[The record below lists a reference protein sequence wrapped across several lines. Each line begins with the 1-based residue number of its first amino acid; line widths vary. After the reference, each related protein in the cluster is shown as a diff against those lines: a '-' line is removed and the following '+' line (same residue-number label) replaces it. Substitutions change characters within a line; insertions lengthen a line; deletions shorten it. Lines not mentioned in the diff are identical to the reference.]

1 MTWAKIQLCSA
12 KDPIKRMKRQAI
24 VWEKISETTYLTKDL
39 HQDYLKNCQNSTVKI
54 PGGSDGKASAY
65 NAGDLGLIPE
75 SGGSPGERNG
85 YPLQYSFL
93 KNFTGRGA
101 WRATDHGISKVRH
114 DCD

>member
-39 HQDYLKNCQNSTVKI
+39 HQDYLKNSQNSTVKI

-65 NAGDLGLIPE
+65 NAGDLGLIPG
-75 SGGSPGERNG
+75 SGRCSGEGNG
-85 YPLQYSFL
+85 NPLQCSGL
-93 KNFTGRGA
+93 ENPMDGGT
-101 WRATDHGISKVRH
+101 
-114 DCD
+114 